1 MAKMD
6 LSNVAKK
13 EHGGYTEYNFEK
25 ANDLYDVLLNFSD
38 TMDNRSIEEHP
49 YYPAMY
55 GQLRWIFRGHWDS
68 DWKLLPSAFRPE
80 SCEKFRI
87 KTHSHVSPITS
98 QPNRTGHVIDVKN
111 LTPFSPKSVPQLFKK
126 QVETEYFI
134 LQQFMETANSLGIDC
149 NYTPF
154 FYDYLLEIAQAH
166 KNYQKNIKGKINKD
180 LENWPDSR
188 LLSVMALAQHHRLP
202 TRLLDFTYN
211 SLLAAFFAAKHSFE
225 NQFEKITEGAKLCI
239 WAIDEKRNIGITGMR
254 PDNPWRKIPA
264 PNNRSSNLFAQEGLL
279 ILDTRAN
286 KRFIE
291 CGGIWQDLISME
303 KTDSFVKLTLPQ
315 SESKELLRLLW
326 DHNIIPAKIM
336 PNLDSVTQTL
346 EYTQWLW
353 TKK

>member
-6 LSNVAKK
+6 LSNVAKQ

-25 ANDLYDVLLNFSD
+25 AKNLYDVLLNFSD

-68 DWKLLPSAFRPE
+68 DWKLLPSAFRHE
-80 SCEKFRI
+80 SCEPFHI
-87 KTHSHVSPITS
+87 KAGGYVSPVTL
-98 QPNRTGHVIDVKN
+98 QPDRTARVIAIKDLMSSPPKTVKN
-111 LTPFSPKSVPQLFKK
+111 IFDR
-126 QVETEYFI
+126 QVETEYLI
-134 LQQFMETANSLGIDC
+134 LRQFMETANSLGIDC

-154 FYDYLLEIAQAH
+154 FYDYYLDLQQDRSD
-166 KNYQKNIKGKINKD
+166 YQNNVNKD

-188 LLSVMALAQHHRLP
+188 ILSVMALAQHHGMP

-225 NQFEKITEGAKLCI
+225 KQSENIITDEKLCI

-264 PNNRSSNLFAQEGLL
+264 PTNRSSNLFAQEGLL

-303 KTDSFVKLTLPQ
+303 KTDGFVKLTLPQ

-326 DHNIIPAKIM
+326 EHNIIPAKIQ
-336 PNLDSVTQTL
+336 PNLDRVTKTL
-346 EYTQWLW
+346 EYTKWLW
-353 TKK
+353 TKE